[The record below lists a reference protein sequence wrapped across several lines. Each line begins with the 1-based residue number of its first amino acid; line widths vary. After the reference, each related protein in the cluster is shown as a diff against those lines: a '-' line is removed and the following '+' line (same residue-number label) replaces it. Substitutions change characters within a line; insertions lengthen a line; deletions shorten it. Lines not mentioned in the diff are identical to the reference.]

1 MPRINRP
8 LLAALV
14 AALALVSPPAIA
26 GPPLSDYVIFGAHDQ
41 VKLGGGSLIT
51 GLVGS
56 GFVGTQ
62 ASERA
67 LILNAGADLNGDA
80 RCTWHV
86 QLNNGCFISG
96 SVIRPAGTTLSMG
109 NPAGV
114 GADVIGDPEL
124 PVLPPATPFA
134 SGGASYT
141 GLGNGVTLT
150 LAPGSYGTVA
160 LGGAVT
166 VNFTAGNYYF
176 DSFSTGNGAT
186 LNVDLQGGQFRMYV
200 TDQARFGSVDVILI
214 SGGAPDDL
222 YLESHWVATGSQP
235 YGFTATAGS
244 DWIGNV
250 FVPDAGIHFGGSAGP
265 TTFYG
270 RFHAGLGVNIEHG
283 VTNRYLTTAILRPT
297 TWSVIKSLG
306 QSPR

>member
-1 MPRINRP
+1 MRCISRRVFTGAI
-8 LLAALV
+8 LLFSFLPAV
-14 AALALVSPPAIA
+14 AAHA
-26 GPPLSDYVIFGAHDQ
+26 GPPLSEYVLFAARDF
-41 VKLGGGSLIT
+41 VKIGGGSLIT

-56 GFVGTQ
+56 GFIGTQ

-80 RCTWHV
+80 RCAWNV
-86 QLNNGCFISG
+86 QLNNGCFITG
-96 SVIRPAGTTLSMG
+96 SVYHPAGTTISMG

-114 GADVIGDPEL
+114 GADVVADPEL
-124 PVLPPATPFA
+124 PALPAATPFL
-134 SGGASYT
+134 SGGTDYT

-150 LAPGSYGTVA
+150 LIPDSYGTVS

-166 VNFTAGNYYF
+166 VNLSAGDYYF
-176 DSFSTGNGAT
+176 DSFTTGNGAK
-186 LNVDLQGGQFRMYV
+186 LQIDLQGGQIRIFV
-200 TDQARFGSVDVILI
+200 TGQARFGSVDVLLL
-214 SGGAPDDL
+214 SGGDPDDI

-265 TTFYG
+265 TTF
-270 RFHAGLGVNIEHG
+270 AGQFLAGESVNIEHG
-283 VTNRYLTTAILRPT
+283 VTNTILVTPVLST
-297 TWSVIKSLG
+297 TWGAIKA
-306 QSPR
+306 R